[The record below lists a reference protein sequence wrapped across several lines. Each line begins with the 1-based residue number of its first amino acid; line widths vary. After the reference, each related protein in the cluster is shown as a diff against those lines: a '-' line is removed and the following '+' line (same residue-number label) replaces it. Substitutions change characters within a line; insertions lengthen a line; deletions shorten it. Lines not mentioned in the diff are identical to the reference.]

1 MSDFAAL
8 YWLYVLAVVAD
19 ADAGEYGAD
28 YVGAGDAYAGGLL
41 DYVIE
46 GGADVAAA
54 NDGEAGG
61 FDVAVEGGEAAEA
74 VFVDDCVWADPGE
87 VGFLD
92 LLAIRVV
99 ADGAFSGVAL
109 GRLLE
114 EVVWG
119 FRVAGFGG

>member
-8 YWLYVLAVVAD
+8 YWLYVFAVVAD
-19 ADAGEYGAD
+19 ADAGEDGAD

-41 DYVIE
+41 DHVIE
-46 GGADVAAA
+46 GGTDVAAA

-61 FDVAVEGGEAAEA
+61 FDVAVKGGEAAEA

-87 VGFLD
+87 VGILD
-92 LLAIRVV
+92 LLAIWVV

-109 GRLLE
+109 GGLLE
-114 EVVWG
+114 EMAGG
-119 FRVAGFGG
+119 FLFAGAGG